1 MQALKVKANG
11 QNAMMEAIKAR
22 IKKYAEKEGA

>member
-11 QNAMMEAIKAR
+11 QNAMMAAIKAR
-22 IKKYAEKEGA
+22 IRKYTSKEVV